1 MKRLG
6 ERIKRKRESLGLQ
19 LNELA
24 KKVGISSSA
33 LSQIEKA
40 KAMPSISHLK
50 SIATNLY
57 TTVGE
62 LIGENEAL
70 TTSPLIE
77 FDSVTLLKENESGCS
92 VYLLSDHGPNK
103 QMDTHLLKLK
113 PNANTNE
120 ITITHPGQTFLFVLQ
135 GKIQIEMDEK
145 CYTLKEK
152 DSFYFN
158 ANLPHIIY
166 NKSDFESQII
176 LVSTP
181 PVG

>member
-103 QMDTHLLKLK
+103 QIVITSYSIHYTKLYDFIESICHVLIIDRISNTILL
-113 PNANTNE
+113 
-120 ITITHPGQTFLFVLQ
+120 HF
-135 GKIQIEMDEK
+135 
-145 CYTLKEK
+145 C
-152 DSFYFN
+152 
-158 ANLPHIIY
+158 IIP
-166 NKSDFESQII
+166 II
-176 LVSTP
+176 V
-181 PVG
+181 V